1 MLVPTSCANIYYR
14 FCFTTTTCT
23 LEARCGNISY
33 ICVYIYIGRVEKL
46 SETNEIICRII
57 EIFIKAVKNVHSSSA
72 GKHPISNAVELDHEI
87 FLASKCGKIYP
98 AMSY

>member
-14 FCFTTTTCT
+14 FCFTSTTCT
-23 LEARCGNISY
+23 LEARCGNIY
-33 ICVYIYIGRVEKL
+33 DIGRVEKL
-46 SETNEIICRII
+46 SETNEIICCII

-72 GKHPISNAVELDHEI
+72 GKHPVSNAVELDHEI

-98 AMSY
+98 AMSD

>member
-1 MLVPTSCANIYYR
+1 M
-14 FCFTTTTCT
+14 
-23 LEARCGNISY
+23 Y
-33 ICVYIYIGRVEKL
+33 IRGPLRKYILYIYIYIGRVEKL

>member
-14 FCFTTTTCT
+14 FCFTTETCT
-23 LEARCGNISY
+23 LEARCGNILY
-33 ICVYIYIGRVEKL
+33 IYIYIGRVEKL
-46 SETNEIICRII
+46 SETNEIICCII

-72 GKHPISNAVELDHEI
+72 GKHPVSNAVELDHEI

-98 AMSY
+98 AMSD

>member
-14 FCFTTTTCT
+14 FCFTSTTCT
-23 LEARCGNISY
+23 LEARCGNIY
-33 ICVYIYIGRVEKL
+33 DIYMYAGRVEKL
-46 SETNEIICRII
+46 SETNEIICCII

>member
-23 LEARCGNISY
+23 LEARCGNIL
-33 ICVYIYIGRVEKL
+33 YIYVGRVEKL
-46 SETNEIICRII
+46 SETNEIICCII

-72 GKHPISNAVELDHEI
+72 GKHPVSNAVELDHEI

>member
-14 FCFTTTTCT
+14 FCFTSTTCT
-23 LEARCGNISY
+23 LEARCGNIY
-33 ICVYIYIGRVEKL
+33 DIGRVEKL
-46 SETNEIICRII
+46 SETNEIICCII

-72 GKHPISNAVELDHEI
+72 GKHPVSNAVELDHEI

>member
-14 FCFTTTTCT
+14 FCFTSTTCT
-23 LEARCGNISY
+23 LEARCGNIY
-33 ICVYIYIGRVEKL
+33 DIYTYIGRVEKL
-46 SETNEIICRII
+46 SETNEIICCII

-98 AMSY
+98 AMSD